1 MKAATW
7 YYVDNDVTVGPTTLE
22 DISTQI
28 RLAGGQSRLV
38 WAQGMADWTDASAVP
53 AFSYL
58 FQSVSP
64 GVSRYTYDR
73 TKPDKPSTVL
83 TLSQRLRHELTEYL
97 IISAYLY
104 VCFGSVI
111 FYKAAIL
118 RGHGIEFR
126 SLFGVALVKAL
137 VLGKFIL
144 VMQALS
150 IGERGNRAYGMLTS
164 IFTTSVLFVVLLIAL
179 SVIEEI
185 IVGYFHGKAS
195 RAVLSEIA
203 GGTLPEAFAVG
214 VLMLLILIPY
224 FAFRG
229 IALHLGDGALWKLFT
244 ERGPACVGKGRGP
257 HQGEPQD

>member
-7 YYVDNDVTVGPTTLE
+7 YYLDNDVTVGPATSE
-22 DISTQI
+22 DISRQI
-28 RLAGGQSRLV
+28 RLAGGQSRFV
-38 WAQGMADWTDASAVP
+38 WTQGMADWTDASAVP
-53 AFSYL
+53 AFSHL

-64 GVSRYTYDR
+64 RVSRDTYDR
-73 TKPDKPSTVL
+73 KKTDKPSTVL

-97 IISAYLY
+97 VISGYLY

-118 RGHGIEFR
+118 RGHGIEFT

-137 VLGKFIL
+137 ILGKFII
-144 VMQALS
+144 VMQALR
-150 IGERGNRAYGMLTS
+150 IGEHGNRSDALLTG
-164 IFTTSVLFVVLLIAL
+164 ILKTSVLFVVLLVAL
-179 SVIEEI
+179 SVIEEL

-195 RAVLSEIA
+195 RAVLSEMA

-224 FAFRG
+224 FAFRSV
-229 IALHLGDGALWKLFT
+229 ALHLGDGALWKLLT
-244 ERGPACVGKGRGP
+244 KRDWPASGGGPK
-257 HQGEPQD
+257 QGEPRN